1 MDNFEEKACTC
12 ALNRIFGFTPR
23 TGYALIS
30 HLGGA
35 SEVFR
40 ISREDLEAMLGRA
53 SRHIGQ
59 IGLEAVRQARQ
70 ELKDLER
77 LGIAELKN
85 RGYTNISGGERQL
98 VLIAR
103 AIAQQATECR

>member
-59 IGLEAVRQARQ
+59 IGLEAVTEGTGLVFDQLPSPGQTAATGTQ
-70 ELKDLER
+70 VLVYLKED
-77 LGIAELKN
+77 
-85 RGYTNISGGERQL
+85 
-98 VLIAR
+98 
-103 AIAQQATECR
+103 